1 MTGRYQ
7 QRFGHQNKPFYN
19 PEDHKAGLP
28 MSEKMLPE
36 YFSKAGYKTGWV
48 GKWHLGAAT
57 EFRPENRGFAETF
70 GFVGGGTST
79 SIGR

>member
-57 EFRPENRGFAETF
+57 EFRPEKRGFAETF